1 MKLEAGS
8 GRGAVNS
15 SNGSGD
21 NDRQP
26 NFTRLTRNVG
36 SRRVPIMAFLGVVL
50 SAILSYV
57 FWALI
62 TAFGPNAY
70 TWPWVQPVTA
80 IAAISFGVVASVS
93 VLLWAANQSFQR
105 EAQHARKQIGGQDQP
120 EIYITGG
127 DSTVNIYTK
136 DWERDQES
144 PSQLVE
150 PDAQES
156 MLTEIYSHGIAQ
168 AKLSFF
174 ISLIFGTLGS
184 LVLLTGAGLA
194 VWNATSNGQ
203 RYAAIVAQVSGAV
216 INLLAGVFFLQSNR
230 TRKDM
235 GAQGVML
242 RDDSRSDRRL
252 KAAGVLVESISNEE
266 LRNQTRAQ
274 MALQL
279 VDSNAVVFPAS
290 DADGS
295 GADDRTGANNE
306 DRTALPGSQVW
317 GLLLISA
324 ACRSKAGGSWPGS
337 VPCR

>member
-1 MKLEAGS
+1 
-8 GRGAVNS
+8 VNS
-15 SNGSGD
+15 SDGSGA

-36 SRRVPIMAFLGVVL
+36 SRRVSIMAFLGVVL

-57 FWALI
+57 FWALV
-62 TAFGPNAY
+62 TAFGPNPNV
-70 TWPWVQPVTA
+70 WPWVQPVTA
-80 IAAISFGVVASVS
+80 IAAIAFGVVASVS

-105 EAQHARKQIGGQDQP
+105 EAQHARQQIGGQDQP
-120 EIYITGG
+120 EIYVNGG
-127 DSTVNIYTK
+127 GSTVNIYTK
-136 DWERDQES
+136 DWEHRAER

-174 ISLIFGTLGS
+174 ISLVFGTLGS

-194 VWNATSNGQ
+194 VWHATSNGQ

-252 KAAGVLVESISNEE
+252 KAAGMLVDNISDEE

-290 DADGS
+290 NTDRRGTGHRARANTEGRTPPEEPEPLIDDALGS
-295 GADDRTGANNE
+295 EPQQTD
-306 DRTALPGSQVW
+306 TATVTD
-317 GLLLISA
+317 
-324 ACRSKAGGSWPGS
+324 
-337 VPCR
+337 